1 MLAFSLRP
9 IGWRKSMKIADV
21 MTRDVEVV
29 SPTSSV
35 REAARQMDRLNV
47 GVLPVCDGKRLVGI
61 ITDRDITVRVSAAG
75 EDADKTRVQEVM
87 SQHVRWCMEDDP
99 VEEAEKLM
107 TEAQIRRL
115 PVLDSDQ
122 MLVGIVSLGDLAE
135 DGAPGVEEALR
146 RISEPAEPDR
156 SGTPSTR
163 SAGGQPRVRASNGS
177 DDDHRLRSA
186 MREAFAANPDLDDS
200 SIHIAVYEGLVRLTG
215 TVGSEEDLRR
225 AEEAARSVTGVKEL
239 RNELTVHQEVTTAN
253 QTGDV
258 RTGSEGRQR
267 PNPHGLASED

>member
-1 MLAFSLRP
+1 
-9 IGWRKSMKIADV
+9 MKIADV

-35 REAARQMDRLNV
+35 REAARKMDRLNV
-47 GVLPVCDGKRLVGI
+47 GVLPVCDGKRLVGM

-75 EDADKTRVQEVM
+75 EDPDKTRVQEVM

-115 PVLDSDQ
+115 PVLDGDH

-163 SAGGQPRVRASNGS
+163 NGEESAGGQPRVRPSNGS
-177 DDDHRLRSA
+177 EHDHRLRSA

-200 SIHIAVYEGLVRLTG
+200 SVHIAVYEGLVRLTG

-225 AEEAARSVTGVKEL
+225 AEEAARSVEGVKEL
-239 RNELTVHQEVTTAN
+239 RNELTIHQEVTTAN
-253 QTGDV
+253 QTGAV
-258 RTGSEGRQR
+258 GTGSEGRQR
-267 PNPHGLASED
+267 PNPHRLGSED